1 MNPDKPNTNPN
12 ALTEADAKEA
22 QAIIE
27 KIGKAYRKKVVG
39 QDELRLCMTVAL
51 IAGGHVL
58 LESVPGLAKTLA
70 AKTIAEAA
78 NGSFSRI
85 QCTPDLLPS
94 DIIGTQIFNYSSS
107 DFETKIGPVHANF
120 VLLDEINRS
129 SAKTQSAMLEA
140 MQEHQVSVG
149 GVMYKMPEPFVVLA
163 TQNPIEQEGTYELP
177 EAQLDRFLLK
187 EIVNYPS
194 RDEEMQ
200 ILNYTLSGQ
209 TTAELSADDKVSIEE
224 VKKLQKLAKK
234 VAVDDSIKNYIV
246 SIITASR
253 NPRELID
260 ASLARYVEYG
270 VSPRG
275 AIALMKVAQALA
287 LIDGRAYATP
297 DDVKRLRYAALRH
310 RIILNFEAAADEVH
324 SEAIID
330 AIFNKIQ
337 TP

>member
-1 MNPDKPNTNPN
+1 MNPNPDTNHN
-12 ALTEADAKEA
+12 KLSESEAAEA
-22 QAIIE
+22 RSIIDR
-27 KIGKAYRKKVVG
+27 ISKAYAKKVVG
-39 QDELRLCMTVAL
+39 QDELRLSMIVAL

-70 AKTIAEAA
+70 AKTLAEAA

-94 DIIGTQIFNYSSS
+94 DIIGTQIYNYNSG
-107 DFETKIGPVHANF
+107 DFDTKIGPVHANF

-140 MQEHQVSVG
+140 MQEHQVTVG
-149 GVMYKMPEPFVVLA
+149 GVLYKMPEPFVVLA

-187 EIVNYPS
+187 EIVNYPA

-209 TTAELSADDKVSIEE
+209 TTFPLADSEKVTIDDI
-224 VKKLQKLAKK
+224 KKLQTLCKK

-246 SIITASR
+246 SITTASR

-270 VSPRG
+270 ISPRG
-275 AIALMKVAQALA
+275 AIALMQVAQALA
-287 LIDGRAYATP
+287 LIDGRAYVTP

-324 SEAIID
+324 PEAIID
-330 AIFNKIQ
+330 AIFNKLQ

>member
-1 MNPDKPNTNPN
+1 MNPNPDTNHN
-12 ALTEADAKEA
+12 KLSESEAAEA
-22 QAIIE
+22 RSIIDR
-27 KIGKAYRKKVVG
+27 ISKAYAKKVVG
-39 QDELRLCMTVAL
+39 QDELRLSMIVAL

-70 AKTIAEAA
+70 AKTLAEAA

-94 DIIGTQIFNYSSS
+94 DIIGTQIYNYNSG
-107 DFETKIGPVHANF
+107 DFDTKIGPVHANF

-140 MQEHQVSVG
+140 MQEHQVTVG
-149 GVMYKMPEPFVVLA
+149 GVLYKMPEPFVVLA

-187 EIVNYPS
+187 EIVNYPA

-209 TTAELSADDKVSIEE
+209 TTSPLADSEKVTIDD
-224 VKKLQKLAKK
+224 VKKLQTLCKK

-246 SIITASR
+246 SITTASR

-270 VSPRG
+270 ISPRG
-275 AIALMKVAQALA
+275 AIALMQVAQALA

-324 SEAIID
+324 PEAIID
-330 AIFNKIQ
+330 AIFNKLQ

>member
-1 MNPDKPNTNPN
+1 MNPNPDTNHN
-12 ALTEADAKEA
+12 KLSESEAAEA
-22 QAIIE
+22 RSIIDR
-27 KIGKAYRKKVVG
+27 ISKAYAKKVVG
-39 QDELRLCMTVAL
+39 QDELRLSMIVAL

-70 AKTIAEAA
+70 AKTLAEAA

-94 DIIGTQIFNYSSS
+94 DIIGTQIYNYNSG
-107 DFETKIGPVHANF
+107 DFDTKIGPVHANF

-140 MQEHQVSVG
+140 MQEHQVTVG
-149 GVMYKMPEPFVVLA
+149 GVLYKMPEPFVVLA

-187 EIVNYPS
+187 EIVNYPA

-209 TTAELSADDKVSIEE
+209 TTSPLADSEKVTIDDI
-224 VKKLQKLAKK
+224 KKLQTLCKK

-246 SIITASR
+246 SITTASR

-270 VSPRG
+270 ISPRG
-275 AIALMKVAQALA
+275 AIALMQVAQALA

-324 SEAIID
+324 PEAIID
-330 AIFNKIQ
+330 AIFNKLQ

>member
-1 MNPDKPNTNPN
+1 MNQGNTLSDAELN
-12 ALTEADAKEA
+12 EAKG
-22 QAIIE
+22 IIN
-27 KIGKAYRKKVVG
+27 KLGAAYSKKVVG
-39 QDELRLCMTVAL
+39 QEELKLAMEVAL

-70 AKTIAEAA
+70 AKTISEAA
-78 NGSFSRI
+78 SGTFSRI

-94 DIIGTQIFNYSSS
+94 DIIGTQIYNYNTG
-107 DFETKIGPVHANF
+107 DFDTKIGPVHANF

-140 MQEHQVSVG
+140 MQERQVSVG

-187 EIVNYPS
+187 EVVDYPS

-200 ILNYTLSGQ
+200 ILNYTIAGQ
-209 TTAELSADDKVSIEE
+209 TTAELGTADKVSIEDI
-224 VKKLQKLAKK
+224 KK
-234 VAVDDSIKNYIV
+234 VQRMAKQIAVDDSIKNYIV
-246 SIITASR
+246 NIVTATR
-253 NPRELID
+253 NPRAIID
-260 ASLARYVEYG
+260 ANLARYVEYG

-275 AIALMKVAQALA
+275 GIALLQIAQALA
-287 LIDGRAYATP
+287 LINGRGYVTP
-297 DDVKRLRYAALRH
+297 DDVKQLRHAALRH
-310 RIILNFEAAADEVH
+310 RIILNFEAAADDVH
-324 SEAIID
+324 PEAIID
-330 AIFNKIQ
+330 AIFAKIQ

>member
-1 MNPDKPNTNPN
+1 MDQLNNNLLVDSE
-12 ALTEADAKEA
+12 LADAKK
-22 QAIIE
+22 IVE
-27 KIGKAYRKKVVG
+27 KITVAYQRKVVG
-39 QDELRLCMTVAL
+39 QDELRLTMLVAL
-51 IAGGHVL
+51 IANGHVL

-78 NGSFSRI
+78 NGTFSRI

-94 DIIGTQIFNYSSS
+94 DIIGTQIYNYNTGS
-107 DFETKIGPVHANF
+107 FETKVGPVHANF
-120 VLLDEINRS
+120 ILLDEINRS

-140 MQEHQVSVG
+140 MQERQVSVG
-149 GVMYKMPEPFVVLA
+149 GVMYKMPAPFIVLA

-194 RDEEMQ
+194 RDEELQ
-200 ILNYTLSGQ
+200 ILNYTLSGA
-209 TTAELSADDKVSIEE
+209 TVSPLSDSDKVAITDIQ
-224 VKKLQKLAKK
+224 KLQQYAER
-234 VAVDDSIKNYIV
+234 VAVDDSIKNYIINIV
-246 SIITASR
+246 TATR

-275 AIALMKVAQALA
+275 GIALMKIAQAVA
-287 LIDGRAYATP
+287 LMEGRAYVTP

-324 SEAIID
+324 PEAIID
-330 AIFNKIQ
+330 AIFAKIQ